1 MVAPLAVDY
10 GTEGVTTMRR
20 GALLLV
26 IGIIVLLGI
35 VALVLLQGVGGT
47 QNPQTGTPT
56 PTERPPS
63 VTVLIA
69 LQDIQRGQPI
79 PDEVIGERELVGTT
93 ERQAVDQGMLIS
105 NDNNREYMKGK
116 IARQDIKNDQVILKD
131 FVLDAANYLRGSE
144 ASLFIPQGMVAVAFP
159 VDRLASVAYAIQP
172 GDHIDVLSTF
182 LLVNVD
188 PDLQTVLPNMTSL
201 LKPDGSL
208 SEPFVVGVP
217 GELPPDNTP
226 INMGPGPTD
235 PYQRPRAVTQLT
247 LENVLVL
254 RFGEWPQEGGATPVP
269 TVVVTGTRTA
279 QNPNV
284 VPPTNTP
291 VPKPDIVTLAL
302 PRQDALVLL
311 YLLHTGTTIEFAL
324 RPAGDVETGF
334 NLQPVTLAYTFQ
346 RFQIEEPPKLPYA
359 TEPGLWPMKLAQ
371 GVGGQLFPTPP
382 PHPNPTPVVK

>member
-1 MVAPLAVDY
+1 
-10 GTEGVTTMRR
+10 MRR

-35 VALVLLQGVGGT
+35 VALFVLGPMFSGPT
-47 QNPQTGTPT
+47 TTTEGTPT
-56 PTERPPS
+56 ITPTPPS
-63 VTVLIA
+63 VKVLVA

-79 PDEVIGERELVGTT
+79 PEEVIGERQLVGTT
-93 ERQAVDQGMLIS
+93 TKEAIDQGMLIA

-116 IARQDIKNDQVILKD
+116 IARQDIKNDQVIQRD

-172 GDHIDVLSTF
+172 GDHIDVLATF
-182 LLVNVD
+182 QLINVD
-188 PDLQTVLPNMTSL
+188 PDLQTALPNYTAL

-208 SEPFVVGVP
+208 SEPFAVGVA
-217 GELPPDNTP
+217 GTLPPDDTP

-254 RFGEWPQEGGATPVP
+254 RFGEWPQDTGPTPVP
-269 TVVVTGTRTA
+269 TAVVTGTRAA
-279 QNPNV
+279 QAQNV
-284 VPPTNTP
+284 VPATATL

-302 PRQDALVLL
+302 PRQDALVLM

-324 RPAGDVETGF
+324 RPAGDVEVGF

-359 TEPGLWPMKLAQ
+359 TEPGLWPLRLAQ

-382 PHPNPTPVVK
+382 PHPNPTPAARP